1 MCRPDDSMGVS
12 NIWTPRR
19 TTKLWPRQ
27 PGYQRHPFSPD
38 ISQQPYSPPPP
49 PSPIKKAPPPKAASL
64 LSSELGETADAL
76 RDEAAE
82 LESQIKVQAIPLK
95 IQLGQLMLSKDD
107 FLKKILKDWN
117 SKGKDELKK
126 AELRLNLRNVGLNA
140 TSAEADDLF
149 DYWDT
154 SGDGS
159 LDMNELRQALMGVM
173 KEARNW
179 KIAPDPLHEKAEAL
193 RHRAKLTDEAAAATA
208 QAESIEKQLTEMTE
222 QLESRADV
230 RLGALLFRRRIK
242 PGAVVTQWSKSRGEH
257 AMELSKKEFRDA
269 VIKLGV
275 QAPTTVQDIDN
286 VFDQFDEDGGGF
298 MDQDEAKKMIK
309 ELQKTAEKAEHEK
322 WIMSRD
328 AERMRNKAHK
338 ISSLAQAAPM
348 PEPAPLPAYNAV
360 ESQPLPTPAQEAK
373 KTPKKKKKAPAVQ
386 PSASESEAVDLVPA
400 LDVDGRADT
409 DNIDMM
415 SERSI
420 DADPML
426 MAADGDSATV
436 AFQAATRLSNLDLS
450 RAWNAWMEMR
460 EHQIYFHEVLE
471 DAARRFRNP
480 LLYRAINTWQ
490 TYHADSKKSMH
501 RVRKSLRMMKLKD
514 LIYAWTVWR
523 TFLKRERLYS
533 FGIMAFAAKSMP
545 HVKMAFF
552 TWRSQLVMRPETKPQ
567 TGGAIDLCRALRRCF
582 DRDGPASGRG
592 QVPSAG
598 IELLQA

>member
-257 AMELSKKEFRDA
+257 AMELSKKE
-269 VIKLGV
+269 
-275 QAPTTVQDIDN
+275 
-286 VFDQFDEDGGGF
+286 
-298 MDQDEAKKMIK
+298 K
-309 ELQKTAEKAEHEK
+309 ELNEKHAALNESVAEDQQALTDVEVGRKAWEE
-322 WIMSRD
+322 
-328 AERMRNKAHK
+328 
-338 ISSLAQAAPM
+338 
-348 PEPAPLPAYNAV
+348 
-360 ESQPLPTPAQEAK
+360 
-373 KTPKKKKKAPAVQ
+373 
-386 PSASESEAVDLVPA
+386 
-400 LDVDGRADT
+400 
-409 DNIDMM
+409 
-415 SERSI
+415 
-420 DADPML
+420 
-426 MAADGDSATV
+426 
-436 AFQAATRLSNLDLS
+436 
-450 RAWNAWMEMR
+450 
-460 EHQIYFHEVLE
+460 EHQQNEQE
-471 DAARRFRNP
+471 
-480 LLYRAINTWQ
+480 
-490 TYHADSKKSMH
+490 
-501 RVRKSLRMMKLKD
+501 
-514 LIYAWTVWR
+514 
-523 TFLKRERLYS
+523 
-533 FGIMAFAAKSMP
+533 
-545 HVKMAFF
+545 
-552 TWRSQLVMRPETKPQ
+552 
-567 TGGAIDLCRALRRCF
+567 
-582 DRDGPASGRG
+582 
-592 QVPSAG
+592 
-598 IELLQA
+598 